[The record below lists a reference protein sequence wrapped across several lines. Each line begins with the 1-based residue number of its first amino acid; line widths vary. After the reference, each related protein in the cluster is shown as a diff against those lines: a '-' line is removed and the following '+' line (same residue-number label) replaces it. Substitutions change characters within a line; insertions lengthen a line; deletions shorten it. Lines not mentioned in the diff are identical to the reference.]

1 MGATSWDYF
10 VPYQPDMRQVLAD
23 LHKEVFAQGLYEFP
37 DPQGPELF
45 LDAFELEEPHRS
57 EQLRLYGFG
66 AYLESMSPEELFTEM
81 ARVSR
86 LDHAPDLETLRLQ
99 QTMSESGTHSI
110 LDIPP
115 DAIYPERRGVGL
127 YPLTPKDCLA
137 VFGTTAPDRETIE
150 DWQWSLE
157 RDAYELTSRNEG
169 FYVTVF
175 KAGIPDEIYID
186 GYSGD

>member
-10 VPYQPDMRQVLAD
+10 VPYQPDIHKVLAD
-23 LHKEVFAQGLYEFP
+23 LHNEVFAQGLYEFP

-45 LDAFELEEPHRS
+45 MDAFELEEPHRS

-66 AYLESMSPEELFTEM
+66 THLERMSPEELFADM

-86 LDHAPDLETLRLQ
+86 LDHAPDLQTLRLQ
-99 QTMSESGTHSI
+99 MTMSDSGTHSI
-110 LDIPP
+110 LDIAP
-115 DAIYPERRGVGL
+115 DAIYPESKGVGL
-127 YPLTPKDCLA
+127 FPLPPDDCLA
-137 VFGTTAPDRETIE
+137 IFGTTTPSRETIE

-157 RDAYELTSRNEG
+157 RGEQELTSRNEG

-175 KAGIPDEIYID
+175 KDGVPDEIYID